1 MPVWPNLFIV
11 GATKAGSTSLYH
23 YLKNIP
29 GIYMSPIK
37 EPHFFAEMTH
47 NNPVRSRIDDKEKY
61 LRLFDQVRDEKI
73 IGEASVS
80 YLHDLNAPRR
90 IHQRVPDSRII
101 ISVRDPVERAFS
113 HYLQFKREGFAK
125 SSFLQTI
132 KNELPKKLDFG
143 RLGQT
148 VWFGLYYESVKR
160 YLDIFGSKQVKI
172 LIFEE
177 FVEDGK
183 KTLDGILK
191 FLDIN
196 YSLDDFKAEVY
207 NAAYTSRGQVSQ
219 FISTRKLVHKI
230 ANNLLSDSTRK
241 FLREKLLEKK
251 QEKPKMDYESRK
263 MLIKFYKDDVLKLQT
278 LLGRK
283 IPWKNFS
290 WILESSG

>member
-11 GATKAGSTSLYH
+11 GAAKAGSTSLYN

-37 EPHFFAEMTH
+37 EPNFFAEMTH
-47 NNPVRSRIDDKEKY
+47 NNPVWSTIDDKEKY
-61 LRLFDQVRDEKI
+61 LRLFHKVRDEKI

-101 ISVRDPVERAFS
+101 ICLRDPVERGFS
-113 HYLQFKREGFAK
+113 HYLHFKRNGFAK
-125 SSFLQTI
+125 SSFLQNI
-132 KNELPKKLDFG
+132 KNELPKKLDFSS
-143 RLGQT
+143 RLNPL

-177 FVEDGK
+177 FIEDEK

-191 FLDIN
+191 FLGIN
-196 YSLDDFKAEVY
+196 NPLDDFKSEVHNY
-207 NAAYTSRGQVSQ
+207 EFTPRGQVSE
-219 FISTRKLVHKI
+219 FIFRRKLWHKI
-230 ANNLLSDSTRK
+230 AINLLSDSTRIFWK
-241 FLREKLLEKK
+241 KKLLEKK
-251 QEKPKMDYESRK
+251 QEKPKMDSESRQ

-283 IPWKNFS
+283 IPWKNFF
-290 WILESSG
+290 